1 MPIRNTC
8 CLVAATILSMSPRC
22 FADDPAKVDP
32 KAALLAFNDL
42 IGSWRGTGTP
52 EGSREDK
59 QRGFWTETLKWSW
72 QFKPNEVAL
81 VVAFTNGKY
90 FTNGRLR
97 ALPENS
103 NYELELTTPAKEMLV
118 FTGPLK
124 DRKLTLERKT
134 EQETQRLIIILLH
147 SNRFLYSY
155 EVKPANRTR
164 FNRVYQVGAT
174 KEGTAFASA
183 GSSGPECVVTGGLG
197 KIRVTYKGL
206 TYYVCCD
213 GCKEAFQENP
223 EKCIQE
229 AAERKKKE
237 AGK

>member
-8 CLVAATILSMSPRC
+8 CLVAAILLLMSPRC
-22 FADDPAKVDP
+22 HADDLAKVDP

-42 IGSWRGTGTP
+42 IGSWRGIGTP
-52 EGSREDK
+52 EGSREE
-59 QRGFWTETLKWSW
+59 RRNFWTETLKWSW
-72 QFKPNEVAL
+72 QFKAGEASL

-90 FTNGRLR
+90 FTSGRLR

-103 NYELELTTPAKEMLV
+103 NYELELTTPAKQKLV

-134 EQETQRLIIILLH
+134 EQETQRLIITLLH

-155 EVKPANRTR
+155 EIKPANRTR
-164 FNRVYQVGAT
+164 FTRVYQVGAT
-174 KEGTAFASA
+174 KEGTSFASA

-197 KIRVTYKGL
+197 KIRVSYKGQ

-229 AAERKKKE
+229 GAERKKKD